1 MTPRSLDPLITGYL
15 AYCRAVRRLA
25 PRTLIDMQ
33 CTFTRLAAY
42 GRTRHPGTAL
52 YQWRLD
58 ALLRWI
64 EHERQQGQAVRS
76 IAKELSHLRGFL
88 TYAWRNGRT
97 DRNVLDGFQLQ
108 DEARPAAP
116 PVLTIPDMT
125 RLVAACG
132 RRTPLERRDRVIL
145 LLLYGCGLR
154 TGEVCGLDLGDVDRE
169 RQEVLIRHAKGD
181 LDRRVPVPPGVWTEL
196 LAFLADRGGRTG
208 ALLRTAATRR
218 RIDAGTVCAVVAAA
232 VTRAGLPAG
241 ITPRTL
247 RHTFA
252 THLMDRGV
260 SLGVIA
266 SLLGH
271 RSPRE
276 SGVYLH
282 ALPARELAAVDRLSA
297 EVTP

>member
-1 MTPRSLDPLITGYL
+1 
-15 AYCRAVRRLA
+15 

-33 CTFTRLAAY
+33 CTFTRLAVY
-42 GRTRHPGTAL
+42 GRLHHPEIAL

-58 ALLRWI
+58 DYLRWI
-64 EHERQQGQAVRS
+64 EHERQAGQALRS

-88 TYAWRNGRT
+88 AYAWRNGRT

-108 DEARPAAP
+108 DAARPAAP

-125 RLVAACG
+125 HLVAACA
-132 RRTPLERRDRVIL
+132 RRTPLERRDRLIV
-145 LLLYGCGLR
+145 LLLYGGGLR

-169 RQEVLIRHAKGD
+169 RQELLIRHAKGD
-181 LDRRVPVPPGVWTEL
+181 VDRRVPVPPGVWTEL
-196 LAFLADRGGRTG
+196 LAFLADRGRRPG

-218 RIDAGTVCAVVAAA
+218 RIDAGAVCAVVTITTA
-232 VTRAGLPAG
+232 RAGLPAG

-260 SLGVIA
+260 PLDVIA

-282 ALPARELAAVDRLSA
+282 ALPARETAAVDRLSA
-297 EVTP
+297 AVTP

>member
-1 MTPRSLDPLITGYL
+1 
-15 AYCRAVRRLA
+15 
-25 PRTLIDMQ
+25 MQ

-42 GRTRHPGTAL
+42 GRAQSPGAAL

-58 ALLRWI
+58 DCLRWI
-64 EHERQQGQAVRS
+64 EQERRAGQALGS
-76 IAKELSHLRGFL
+76 IAKELSHLRGLL

-108 DEARPAAP
+108 DATRPTAP
-116 PVLTIPDMT
+116 PVLTLADMA
-125 RLVAACG
+125 RLVAAAG
-132 RRTPLERRDRVIL
+132 RRTPLERRDRVLL

-169 RQEVLIRHAKGD
+169 REELLVRHAKGD
-181 LDRRVPVPPGVWTEL
+181 VDRRVPVPPGVWTEL
-196 LAFLADRGGRTG
+196 LAYLADRGRRPG
-208 ALLRTAATRR
+208 ALLRTAATGR
-218 RIDAGTVCAVVAAA
+218 RIAAHVVCAVVTGTAA
-232 VTRAGLPAG
+232 RAGLPAG

-282 ALPARELAAVDRLSA
+282 ALPAREAAAVDRLSA
-297 EVTP
+297 AVTP